1 VGLYRQPSHGHGPV
15 LGHQPYPTGTRCK
28 KEGDGLFRKPVGILQ
43 GEMVSNWKRFSLY
56 TRTKF
61 LMLRVVKQWHR
72 LPREV
77 VDTPWRHQGQDG
89 GGSEHLMELW
99 VSL

>member
-1 VGLYRQPSHGHGPV
+1 M
-15 LGHQPYPTGTRCK
+15 GHQPYPTGTRCK

-61 LMLRVVKQWHR
+61 FDAKGGEAVAQVAQ
-72 LPREV
+72 
-77 VDTPWRHQGQDG
+77 G
-89 GGSEHLMELW
+89 GGGYPMETPRSGWMGL
-99 VSL
+99 